1 MLSAQGM
8 AKFPANK
15 AKITIDINGSPHSVL
30 TMQGHETVSN
40 GFHFVITLLT
50 DKYSPLSS
58 YIGGT
63 TQLAFHG
70 QDGIV
75 TKINELGWKDDTR
88 LTVELTFESNL
99 ARLKH
104 QTDTRII
111 LGHSVPDL
119 IKLTCERN
127 GLLKDQLHFDLSRAY
142 PVKPY
147 TLQANETDWAFI
159 SRLAA
164 NSGLYFYSIA
174 KDDQEV
180 IVFTDHNAHCPYI
193 AREVLHFIAPSG
205 GNEDVMGQAVVG
217 VHHLGANARM
227 VIPQSRVNDVN
238 EETPSTSLLANTAID
253 ATTSIRTT
261 PQPGE
266 TVFGLGTRSLD
277 ESDAHSKRIAEHAK
291 VTAFDLTARGNVVD
305 MAAGHICSL
314 EASHFDAQ
322 YNADYFISEVIH
334 EASQFAGHNEGD
346 QDIAYRHIA
355 TCIKRETPFRTATV
369 HHPELP
375 MTLTA
380 RIESDGPYARLDE
393 QGKYQLRAL
402 FDLSSTQHTQAM
414 IPMRRVSPYG
424 GLPNESNV
432 GFHTPLHDGDEVL
445 ISCLN
450 GDPDRPMLV
459 GTVPNPER
467 VSPVT
472 SANSSVNRLR
482 TMSDNEL
489 TFDDTKEKEAITLR
503 TYEGHN
509 ILHLNAEAVGHKVRL
524 ATEHGAMVTFAKKTI
539 HRQSD
544 DTMTERV
551 GNDRLVKVKNM
562 HRTETQTK
570 EIHHQAKT
578 DHTHA
583 AYKNMQTESGKNTE
597 LKTGRHMVIDVEDN
611 VNLTIK
617 GSGGLY
623 ATVKSNDVF
632 IQSANKID
640 VKGKGGGDITF
651 EQSGGGFKVGKSGVV
666 SFYGKKVFFG
676 GSGGVQLN
684 GKVNYSVPGPNPPGA
699 VTTATPVSFTGIPQ
713 IIDDKELKLFNLI
726 WDKKRLTPDKKLL
739 QKFTATN
746 TTPKSKANI
755 QTYAVNNTGEKHL
768 VSEQNMLLAKGDGEY
783 KLEWSRSTKELQ
795 QDLDK
800 YKDKNGESPMFFEF
814 KVKSDSTVSETSK
827 KIFLPTT
834 YKITISNMPEGK
846 GYIYVNEPYVLRK
859 NGAIIREAK
868 TDNTGEIYVSC
879 IDTKIIYTLEILGHE
894 HTLDYGQLE
903 KYYYWLDK
911 PDRGLRERLNILGYN
926 LNSKDTSD
934 FYTRDETKL
943 IGMFMGKSVTSSP
956 LQSVKTNPVNIKQ
969 YYIPFADVIKKVK
982 KYFKG

>member
-1 MLSAQGM
+1 MLNAQGL
-8 AKFPANK
+8 AKYPANK
-15 AKITIDINGSPHSVL
+15 AKITIEINGSPHSVL
-30 TMQGHETVSN
+30 TMQGSETVSN
-40 GFHFVITLLT
+40 GFHFVVTLLT

-58 YIGGT
+58 YIGAT

-70 QDGIV
+70 QDGIARTVIGVV

-127 GLLKDQLHFDLSRAY
+127 GLFKDQLHFDLSHAY

-159 SRLAA
+159 QRLAA

-180 IVFTDHNAHCPYI
+180 VVFTDHNAHCPYI

-205 GNEDVMGQAVVG
+205 GNEDVMGQAMVG
-217 VHHLGANARM
+217 VHHLSANARS
-227 VIPQSRVNDVN
+227 VIPQSRIHDFN
-238 EETPSTSLLANTAID
+238 EETPSTHLLANTAIEPI
-253 ATTSIRTT
+253 ASIRPT

-266 TVFGLGTRSLD
+266 TLFGLGTRSLD
-277 ESDAHSKRIAEHAK
+277 ESDQQSKRIAEFAGAF
-291 VTAFDLTARGNVVD
+291 AFDLTARGNVVD

-314 EASHFDAQ
+314 EARHFDAQ
-322 YNADYFISEVIH
+322 YNADYFITTVIH

-346 QDIAYRHIA
+346 QDIAYRHVA

-369 HHPELP
+369 GHPEIP

-402 FDLSSTQHTQAM
+402 FDLSTTQHTQAT

-432 GFHTPLHDGDEVL
+432 GFHSPLHDGDEVL

-450 GDPDRPMLV
+450 GDPDRPMVV

-467 VSPVT
+467 LSPVT
-472 SANSSVNRLR
+472 SANPSVNRLR

-489 TFDDTKEKEAITLR
+489 TFDDTKDKEAVTLR

-509 ILHLNAEAVGHKVRL
+509 ILHLNAEVVGHKVRL

-539 HRQSD
+539 HRHSD

-551 GNDRLVKVKNM
+551 GNDRLVKVKNY
-562 HRTETQTK
+562 HRTETQSK

-583 AYKNMQTESGKNTE
+583 AYKNIQTESGKNTE
-597 LKTGRHMVIDVEDN
+597 MQTGRHMIIDVADN
-611 VNLTIK
+611 TRITVK
-617 GSGGLY
+617 GSGGMY
-623 ATVKSNDVF
+623 ATVSSNDVF

-651 EQSGGGFKVGKSGVV
+651 EQSGGGFKVSSGGVV

-699 VTTATPVSFTGIPQ
+699 VST
-713 IIDDKELKLFNLI
+713 
-726 WDKKRLTPDKKLL
+726 
-739 QKFTATN
+739 
-746 TTPKSKANI
+746 TTPIAFAGIGPLKDLNGKEV
-755 QTYAVNNTGEKHL
+755 YD
-768 VSEQNMLLAKGDGEY
+768 LA
-783 KLEWSRSTKELQ
+783 WSN
-795 QDLDK
+795 D
-800 YKDKNGESPMFFEF
+800 MIA
-814 KVKSDSTVSETSK
+814 VSETLQAMFNVKNFVGGESAEVSFYEIDMDNNKTLLGK
-827 KIFLPTT
+827 KSVSLDDGTGHYGVEWSHAPATAHTDFEEDETAGEKKAVEYIFEVEVDGVAAE
-834 YKITISNMPEGK
+834 S
-846 GYIYVNEPYVLRK
+846 
-859 NGAIIREAK
+859 A
-868 TDNTGEIYVSC
+868 S
-879 IDTKIIYTLEILGHE
+879 
-894 HTLDYGQLE
+894 
-903 KYYYWLDK
+903 
-911 PDRGLRERLNILGYN
+911 NILW
-926 LNSKDTSD
+926 LTRPLELLIESEEPDD
-934 FYTRDETKL
+934 PPTRDGTVVKLKMVNGRTLYTETL
-943 IGMFMGKSVTSSP
+943 NQRAYFDNVIIGPILALEVLEQTHR
-956 LQSVKTNPVNIKQ
+956 VV
-969 YYIPFADVIKKVK
+969 
-982 KYFKG
+982 